1 MRSMRS
7 AVRTNED
14 DVRLDTLL
22 ERLSKRHQD
31 AKMREAS
38 IRIEGTDIQLW
49 ATQDVRLTSGRY
61 RVTWRY
67 DVRDDKP
74 IIVCYTLAAT

>member
-1 MRSMRS
+1 
-7 AVRTNED
+7 
-14 DVRLDTLL
+14 
-22 ERLSKRHQD
+22 
-31 AKMREAS
+31 MREAS
-38 IRIEGTDIQLW
+38 IRIEGTGIQLW
-49 ATQDVRLTSGRY
+49 ATQDLRLTSGRY